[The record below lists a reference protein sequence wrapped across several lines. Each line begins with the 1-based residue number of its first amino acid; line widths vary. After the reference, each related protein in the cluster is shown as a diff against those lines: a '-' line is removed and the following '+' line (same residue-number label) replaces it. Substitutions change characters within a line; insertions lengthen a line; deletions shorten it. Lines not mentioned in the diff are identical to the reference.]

1 MGEGMNK
8 PDTVTITTNFWRV
21 PSVET
26 AFGGW
31 LEGTATEAEK
41 LLVIAK
47 TEDARAA
54 WAPSSEAMDLVEQ
67 LKRFIGS
74 RVKIQMWD
82 SEMWLFPQEGPHPFA
97 ADFIG
102 VIVVNI
108 DGFQQAFIE
117 ITNATVLATPDGY
130 DPLSYLQTHAESKFA
145 LVPLAALYEVSRA

>member
-26 AFGGW
+26 AFSGW
-31 LEGTATEAEK
+31 LEGAATEAEK

-47 TEDARAA
+47 TEAARAA
-54 WAPSSEAMDLVEQ
+54 WSPSTEAIDLVVQ
-67 LKRFIGS
+67 LKRFIGT
-74 RVKIQMWD
+74 RVTIQMWD
-82 SEMWLFPQEGPHPFA
+82 SDMWLFPQEGPHPFA

-102 VIVVNI
+102 VIVINI

-117 ITNATVLATPDGY
+117 VANVTVLTTPDGY
-130 DPLSYLQTHAESKFA
+130 DPMSYLQTHAESKFA
-145 LVPLAALYEVSRA
+145 LVPLSTLYEVSRA

>member
-1 MGEGMNK
+1 MVDAMVK
-8 PDTVTITTNFWRV
+8 PDIVTITTNFWRI

-26 AFGGW
+26 AFSGW

-47 TEDARAA
+47 TEAARDA
-54 WAPSSEAMDLVEQ
+54 WKPSPEAMDLLVQ

-82 SEMWLFPQEGPHPFA
+82 SEMWLFPEEGPHPFA
-97 ADFIG
+97 ADFSG
-102 VIVVNI
+102 VIVLDI

-117 ITNATVLATPDGY
+117 VSNVVVLPTPDAY
-130 DPLSYLQTHAESKFA
+130 DPLPYLQTHAESKFS
-145 LVPLAALYEVSRA
+145 LVPLAELYEVSKV